1 MRTFGQ
7 TLQTTVRLET
17 FKQSTQDKSG
27 GYLVARA
34 SDVVTDAETAGK
46 IDAEIVQS
54 AMADYLAQFD
64 LGDEEF

>member
-1 MRTFGQ
+1 MGR
-7 TLQTTVRLET
+7 RW
-17 FKQSTQDKSG
+17 
-27 GYLVARA
+27 A